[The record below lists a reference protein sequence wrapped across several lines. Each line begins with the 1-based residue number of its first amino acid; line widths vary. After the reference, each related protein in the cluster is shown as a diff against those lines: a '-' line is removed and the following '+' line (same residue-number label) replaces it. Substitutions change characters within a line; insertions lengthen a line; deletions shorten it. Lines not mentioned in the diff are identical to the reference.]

1 MPVEM
6 KVRPTTK
13 VYELTNLKLDADGE
27 GTFEAAF
34 ANLTEI
40 DHDGDGYDP
49 GSIGEQPVMV
59 SQWNHGSWGEGVN
72 ALPIGVGKTFERD
85 GWGMVGGKFDMSDP
99 DAVKTYNKIKYLKE
113 NGFPIEWS
121 FALPSS
127 DWRMEEI
134 DGQMVRIFTRISIPE
149 VSPVLLGAGIDTHL
163 TAIKQSPV
171 GNLEDIAVLIRDE
184 LTKGETMETK
194 DKSMEFA
201 KQLDEAVVAVESVCG
216 RAKQIQN
223 LREEKG
229 KDNMSRASTRRL
241 KALRD
246 ALVETIADVDDLLT
260 DPNDELKKL
269 AKTFAGGSN
278 D

>member
-1 MPVEM
+1 MPVET
-6 KVRPTTK
+6 KTRPTTK
-13 VYELTNLKLDADGE
+13 VYELTNLKLDATGE

-40 DHDGDGYDP
+40 DHDGDGYDA

-85 GWGMVGGKFDMSDP
+85 DWGMVAGKFDMDDP
-99 DAVKTYNKIKYLKE
+99 DAVKTYRKIKYLKE

-134 DGQMVRIFTRISIPE
+134 NGQMVRIFTRISIPE

-163 TAIKQSPV
+163 TAIKSR
-171 GNLEDIAVLIRDE
+171 EDEGMPESKKQDE
-184 LTKGETMETK
+184 
-194 DKSMEFA
+194 SMQFVT
-201 KQLDEAVVAVESVCG
+201 QLDEAVEAVEAVVS
-216 RAKQIQN
+216 RAKQIRN

-229 KDNMSRASTRRL
+229 REDMGRASTRRL

-246 ALVETIADVDDLLT
+246 ALAETIADVDDLLT
-260 DPNDELKKL
+260 DPNDEFKEL
-269 AKTFAGGSN
+269 ATSFTEGKHDQTIG
-278 D
+278 